1 MKKKIFDS
9 KTEKILYRVLSESSI
24 SYTPEMIDKFV
35 MESSNDL
42 SSFKKIFNSHLGSV
56 IGVTIQDI
64 LEDME
69 RFENLQIKMEN
80 NEKIMSNKHT
90 KYFNI
95 VDMYEV
101 YDMPGNVTKLEK
113 ITDEIDTLY
122 YDYSKLPDVL
132 EELIDSAKKL
142 QVFLK

>member
-42 SSFKKIFNSHLGSV
+42 SSFKKIFNSHLGVV
-56 IGVTIQDI
+56 IGVTIQEI

-69 RFENLQIKMEN
+69 KFEGLYDKMEN
-80 NEKIMSNKHT
+80 NSKIMSNKHT

-95 VDMYEV
+95 VDMY
-101 YDMPGNVTKLEK
+101 DMFKMPQNVNKLEK

-142 QVFLK
+142 QEFLK